1 MEETERLQS
10 FSLLGGPLHWLG
22 QRVGLVRRG
31 TNTIALGFALGVF
44 LWTVLAA
51 LAYASGVQQIF
62 SLSATAAHIRLLVVI
77 PLFFLC
83 ETWVDPRM
91 TAFVRMIVRSGVVP
105 NKSLPALESEIAR
118 TIRLKDS
125 WVAEAGCVV
134 AVVLLS
140 VSGQPLRM
148 PGTTSAYDPS
158 HAAAGGSA
166 AGLWYWIVCLPL
178 FRFLIVRWIWRLGL
192 WSYFLWRVAKLE
204 LGLVP
209 THPDRAG
216 GLGYLEV
223 VHMHFSPLVFAISA
237 TEAASMAEEILAQ
250 GMIFEA
256 IYPGLALML
265 VIQAALFIGPMFI
278 FTPRLWAC
286 RVKGLSDYMEF
297 AASYVTRFDRK
308 WVSVE
313 RAPKESLL
321 GTPDLQSLSD
331 LSGAIRNVR
340 LMRMLPVSVTM
351 FVSLAF
357 AALLPVLPL
366 LLLKYPIA
374 ELAGKLFTRLAGF

>member
-22 QRVGLVRRG
+22 QRVGLVRGG
-31 TNTIALGFALGVF
+31 TNTVALGLALGVF

-51 LAYASGVQQIF
+51 LAYAASLHQVF
-62 SLSATAAHIRLLVVI
+62 SLTAIAAHVRLLVVI

-105 NKSLPALESEIAR
+105 NKSAPALESEIAR
-118 TIRLKDS
+118 TVRRKDS
-125 WVAEAGCVV
+125 WMAEAGCLV
-134 AVVLLS
+134 AAVLLS
-140 VSGQPLRM
+140 VSGQPLVM
-148 PGTTSAYDPS
+148 SGTTSAYDS
-158 HAAAGGSA
+158 SNAASGISA

-192 WSYFLWRVAKLE
+192 WSYFLWRVSRLE
-204 LGLVP
+204 LNLIP

-223 VHMHFSPLVFAISA
+223 VQMHFAPLVLAISA
-237 TEAASMAEEILAQ
+237 TEAASLAEEIVAE
-250 GMIFEA
+250 GMNFEA
-256 IYPGLALML
+256 IYPGFALML
-265 VIQAALFIGPMFI
+265 VIAAALFIGPMLI
-278 FTPRLWAC
+278 FTPSLWAC

-297 AASYVTRFDRK
+297 AADYVSRFDVK
-308 WVSVE
+308 WVSAEHPPEE
-313 RAPKESLL
+313 RLL
-321 GTPDLQSLSD
+321 GTSDLQSLSD

-340 LMRMLPVSVTM
+340 LMRGLPVSVFMLVNLT
-351 FVSLAF
+351 V
-357 AALLPVLPL
+357 AALLPLVPL

-374 ELAGKLFTRLAGF
+374 ELTRKLFARLAGF